1 MIVKD
6 LNTLDIVNKSIVL
19 QRKFKIMK
27 NVQYDKYNTNLYTFY
42 T

>member
-1 MIVKD
+1 MVIKD
-6 LNTLDIVNKSIVL
+6 PNMFGIVNKSIVL

>member
-1 MIVKD
+1 MAIK
-6 LNTLDIVNKSIVL
+6 NFNMFNIVNKSIVL

-27 NVQYDKYNTNLYTFY
+27 NAEYDKYNTNLYTFY

>member
-1 MIVKD
+1 MVIKD
-6 LNTLDIVNKSIVL
+6 PNMFDIVNKSIVL

-27 NVQYDKYNTNLYTFY
+27 NVQYDKYNTNLYTNY

>member
-1 MIVKD
+1 MVIKD
-6 LNTLDIVNKSIVL
+6 LNMFDFVNKSIVL

>member
-1 MIVKD
+1 MANKE
-6 LNTLDIVNKSIVL
+6 LNMFDIVNKSVVL

-27 NVQYDKYNTNLYTFY
+27 NIQYDKDNTNLYTFY

>member
-1 MIVKD
+1 MTIKD
-6 LNTLDIVNKSIVL
+6 FNTFNIVNKSIVL

-27 NVQYDKYNTNLYTFY
+27 NVQYDKYNTNLYTYY

>member
-1 MIVKD
+1 MITKD
-6 LNTLDIVNKSIVL
+6 PNMFDFVNKSIVL

>member
-1 MIVKD
+1 MVTKD
-6 LNTLDIVNKSIVL
+6 PNMLDIVNKSIDL

>member
-1 MIVKD
+1 MIIK
-6 LNTLDIVNKSIVL
+6 NFNMFNIVNKSIVL

>member
-1 MIVKD
+1 MTIKD
-6 LNTLDIVNKSIVL
+6 FNIFNIVNKSIVL

-27 NVQYDKYNTNLYTFY
+27 NVQYDKYNTNLYIFY

>member
-27 NVQYDKYNTNLYTFY
+27 NIQYDKYNTNLYTFY

>member
-1 MIVKD
+1 MVIKD
-6 LNTLDIVNKSIVL
+6 PNMFDIVNKSIVL

-27 NVQYDKYNTNLYTFY
+27 NVKYDKYNTNLYTFY

>member
-1 MIVKD
+1 MVIKD
-6 LNTLDIVNKSIVL
+6 PNMFNFVNKSIVL